1 MVIKILNVTIVAHG
15 LIQII
20 ALKIVKCNS
29 VIVTRIILIL
39 PVPIL
44 MEMYHNVIKKMLL
57 CQMLI
62 GHANTMKIHN
72 NAMN

>member
-1 MVIKILNVTIVAHG
+1 MIIAHSK
-15 LIQII
+15 IQII
-20 ALKIVKCNS
+20 ALKIVKCNY
-29 VIVTRIILIL
+29 VCVTRFIILL
-39 PVPIL
+39 TVPIL